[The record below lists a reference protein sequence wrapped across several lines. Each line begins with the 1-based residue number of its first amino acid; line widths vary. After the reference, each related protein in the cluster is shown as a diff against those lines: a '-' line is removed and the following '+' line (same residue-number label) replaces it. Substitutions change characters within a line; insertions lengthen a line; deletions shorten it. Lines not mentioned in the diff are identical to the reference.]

1 MSVRVFVVD
10 DTAHVRKMLV
20 QMLELSG
27 FDIVGQAASGTEAVE
42 HIVDAD
48 PQVVVVDYKMPGLDG
63 IETAREIRAHRPDQ
77 AIILYT
83 AYLDDQLQK
92 EAAAA
97 GVSLCVGKIEG
108 LTTLERD
115 IRRLAHDVEPRQLE
129 HLDQHLADMRCVVN
143 HEHPDGHA
151 RKLHRAAPVPD

>member
-42 HIVDAD
+42 KIGDAD

-83 AYLDDQLQK
+83 AYLDADLEQK
-92 EAAAA
+92 A
-97 GVSLCVGKIEG
+97 GRAGIALCVEKADGI
-108 LTTLERD
+108 LTLESD
-115 IRRLAHDVEPRQLE
+115 IRRLAGETP
-129 HLDQHLADMRCVVN
+129 
-143 HEHPDGHA
+143 
-151 RKLHRAAPVPD
+151 

>member
-27 FDIVGQAASGTEAVE
+27 FEVVGQAASGEEAV
-42 HIVDAD
+42 DAIEDVD

-63 IETAREIRAHRPDQ
+63 IATARRIKSHRPDQ

-83 AYLDDQLQK
+83 AYLDGSLQD
-92 EAAAA
+92 EAAEA
-97 GVSLCVGKIEG
+97 GVSLCVGKVEG
-108 LTTLERD
+108 ITTLERD
-115 IRRLAHDVEPRQLE
+115 IRRLAGELF
-129 HLDQHLADMRCVVN
+129 
-143 HEHPDGHA
+143 
-151 RKLHRAAPVPD
+151 

>member
-1 MSVRVFVVD
+1 MPF
-10 DTAHVRKMLV
+10 APG
-20 QMLELSG
+20 LSG

-42 HIVDAD
+42 HIGDAD

-83 AYLDDQLQK
+83 AYLDDTLQR

-108 LTTLERD
+108 LQTLERD
-115 IRRLAHDVEPRQLE
+115 IRRLAGELF
-129 HLDQHLADMRCVVN
+129 
-143 HEHPDGHA
+143 
-151 RKLHRAAPVPD
+151 

>member
-27 FDIVGQAASGTEAVE
+27 FEVVGQAASGEEAIDAVEAV
-42 HIVDAD
+42 D

-63 IETAREIRAHRPDQ
+63 IATARQIKSHRPDQ

-83 AYLDDQLQK
+83 AYLDGSLQD
-92 EAAAA
+92 EAAEA
-97 GVSLCVGKIEG
+97 GVSLCVGKVEG

-115 IRRLAHDVEPRQLE
+115 IRRLAGELF
-129 HLDQHLADMRCVVN
+129 
-143 HEHPDGHA
+143 
-151 RKLHRAAPVPD
+151 

>member
-27 FDIVGQAASGTEAVE
+27 FEVVGQAASGEEAVE
-42 HIVDAD
+42 AVEAVD

-63 IETAREIRAHRPDQ
+63 IATARRIKSHRPDQ

-83 AYLDDQLQK
+83 AYLDGSLQD
-92 EAAAA
+92 EAAEA
-97 GVSLCVGKIEG
+97 GVSLCVGKVEG

-115 IRRLAHDVEPRQLE
+115 IRRLAGELF
-129 HLDQHLADMRCVVN
+129 
-143 HEHPDGHA
+143 
-151 RKLHRAAPVPD
+151 

>member
-27 FDIVGQAASGTEAVE
+27 FEVVGQAASGEEAVAA
-42 HIVDAD
+42 IGDAD

-63 IETAREIRAHRPDQ
+63 IATARQIKTHRPDQ

-83 AYLDDQLQK
+83 AYLDGTLQD
-92 EAAAA
+92 EATEA
-97 GVSLCVGKIEG
+97 GVSLCVGKVEG

-115 IRRLAHDVEPRQLE
+115 IRRLAGELF
-129 HLDQHLADMRCVVN
+129 
-143 HEHPDGHA
+143 
-151 RKLHRAAPVPD
+151 

>member
-27 FDIVGQAASGTEAVE
+27 FDIVGQAASGTEAVDS
-42 HIVDAD
+42 IMDAD

-83 AYLDDQLQK
+83 AYLDADLEQK
-92 EAAAA
+92 A
-97 GVSLCVGKIEG
+97 GRAGIALCVEKADGI
-108 LTTLERD
+108 LTLERD
-115 IRRLAHDVEPRQLE
+115 IRRLAGELS
-129 HLDQHLADMRCVVN
+129 
-143 HEHPDGHA
+143 
-151 RKLHRAAPVPD
+151 

>member
-27 FDIVGQAASGTEAVE
+27 FEVVGQAASGEEAVDSIAE
-42 HIVDAD
+42 VD

-63 IETAREIRAHRPDQ
+63 IATARRIKSHRPDQ

-83 AYLDDQLQK
+83 AYLDGSLQD
-92 EAAAA
+92 EAAEA
-97 GVSLCVGKIEG
+97 GVSLCVGKVEG
-108 LTTLERD
+108 ITTLERD
-115 IRRLAHDVEPRQLE
+115 IRRLAGELF
-129 HLDQHLADMRCVVN
+129 
-143 HEHPDGHA
+143 
-151 RKLHRAAPVPD
+151 

>member
-10 DTAHVRKMLV
+10 DTTHVRKMLV

-27 FDIVGQAASGTEAVE
+27 FEVVGQAASGEEALATVAE
-42 HIVDAD
+42 AD
-48 PQVVVVDYKMPGLDG
+48 PQVVVVDYSMPGING
-63 IETAREIRAHRPDQ
+63 IDTARTIRAERPDQ

-83 AYLDDQLQK
+83 AYLDPDVER
-92 EAAAA
+92 EATKA

-115 IRRLAHDVEPRQLE
+115 IRRLAGELF
-129 HLDQHLADMRCVVN
+129 
-143 HEHPDGHA
+143 
-151 RKLHRAAPVPD
+151 

>member
-27 FDIVGQAASGTEAVE
+27 FDVVGQAASGLEAVE
-42 HIVDAD
+42 IVEEAD
-48 PQVVVVDYKMPGLDG
+48 PQVVVVDYKMPGIDG
-63 IETAREIRAHRPDQ
+63 IDTARQIRASRPDQ

-83 AYLDDQLQK
+83 AYLDGDLQR
-92 EAAAA
+92 EAQEA
-97 GVSLCVGKIEG
+97 GVSLCVGKVEG

-115 IRRLAHDVEPRQLE
+115 IRRLAGELF
-129 HLDQHLADMRCVVN
+129 
-143 HEHPDGHA
+143 
-151 RKLHRAAPVPD
+151 

>member
-10 DTAHVRKMLV
+10 DTTHVRKMLV

-27 FDIVGQAASGTEAVE
+27 FDVVGQAASGEEAVAS
-42 HIVDAD
+42 VADAD
-48 PQVVVVDYKMPGLDG
+48 PQVVVVDYSMPGING
-63 IETAREIRAHRPDQ
+63 IDTARTIRAGRPDQ

-83 AYLDDQLQK
+83 AYLDPDVEQ
-92 EAAAA
+92 EAAKA

-115 IRRLAHDVEPRQLE
+115 IRRLAGELF
-129 HLDQHLADMRCVVN
+129 
-143 HEHPDGHA
+143 
-151 RKLHRAAPVPD
+151 